1 MEVIVSLAKKYK
13 ISIAL
18 SKKKGRKYE
27 GLSEEQIYWLKELID
42 RSERRDN
49 PGKRDHFCIG
59 KFEVKF

>member
-27 GLSEEQIYWLKELID
+27 GLSEEQIY
-42 RSERRDN
+42 
-49 PGKRDHFCIG
+49 
-59 KFEVKF
+59 

>member
-27 GLSEEQIYWLKELID
+27 CLSEEQIYWLKELID
-42 RSERRDN
+42 RSDMSHIN
-49 PGKRDHFCIG
+49 PGKRDHFCNG
-59 KFEVKF
+59 KFEL